1 MPLVQS
7 TRCEHLPQ
15 EGVSWP
21 SRLLEVIGLLC
32 QVALNRVLDSVTAN
46 QTATPQSLRTPSMR
60 ESSAVTIHIG

>member
-1 MPLVQS
+1 
-7 TRCEHLPQ
+7 
-15 EGVSWP
+15 VSWP

-32 QVALNRVLDSVTAN
+32 QVALNRVLDRVTAN